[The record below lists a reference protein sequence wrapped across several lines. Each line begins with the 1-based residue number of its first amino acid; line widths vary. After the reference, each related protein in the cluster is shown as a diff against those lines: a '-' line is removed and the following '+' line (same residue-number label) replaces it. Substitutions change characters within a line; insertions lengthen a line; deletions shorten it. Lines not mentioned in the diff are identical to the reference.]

1 MVQRDFFAFCKSLQ
15 LIELK
20 AIGSLSPVKH
30 FAENEIVY
38 SAGEEG
44 RELFIVTRGAV
55 ELLPPNARAGAA
67 TTVLSRGDIF
77 GETGALM
84 ELPRNNTAR
93 ACGCT
98 QRAMFP
104 PKRFS
109 GTDTASTVFLSLP
122 FGEIGQSPLPGPRT
136 DPFA

>member
-38 SAGEEG
+38 SVGDEG

-55 ELLPPNARAGAA
+55 ELMPQNARPDPRRRSFPAA
-67 TTVLSRGDIF
+67 IF
-77 GETGALM
+77 S
-84 ELPRNNTAR
+84 AR
-93 ACGCT
+93 PAH
-98 QRAMFP
+98 
-104 PKRFS
+104 
-109 GTDTASTVFLSLP
+109 
-122 FGEIGQSPLPGPRT
+122 
-136 DPFA
+136 